1 MHNEPMKKSI
11 KLLIVDDHP
20 VFRQGLRDLFETD
33 SRFEIVGE
41 AADGEVALQQT
52 YTHRPDVV
60 LMDINLPTEN
70 GLQVTKKIRS
80 RHPKVKVIMI
90 TGYDDAEQAIYA
102 FQVGASAYCSKD
114 IPPEALIN
122 TVKEAYKGNFVV
134 NNRVMND
141 TELAAWLDSRME
153 RYNKAGGKKFVPL
166 SSREMEVLEM
176 VTNGLNNKDVATS
189 LGISHQTVKNHM
201 TTIMRKLQVNDRTQ
215 AAVYAIQH
223 GWIRL
228 ENNN

>member
-122 TVKEAYKGNFVV
+122 TVIEAYKGNFVV

>member
-33 SRFEIVGE
+33 LRFETVGE
-41 AADGEVALQQT
+41 AANGDVALQLIQT
-52 YTHRPDVV
+52 LRPDVI

-70 GLQVTKKIRS
+70 GLQVTKKIKS
-80 RHPKVKVIMI
+80 LHPKVKIIMI
-90 TGYDDAEQAIYA
+90 TGYDEVEQAIYA

-114 IPPEALIN
+114 IPPESLIH
-122 TVKEAYKGNFVV
+122 TVTEAYAGNYVV
-134 NNRVMND
+134 NNQVMDEN
-141 TELAAWLDSRME
+141 ELAVWLDTRMQ
-153 RYNKAGGKKFVPL
+153 RYGKAGNKKFMPL

-176 VTNGLNNKDVATS
+176 VTNGLNNKDVATA